1 MSLADVSH
9 GPDWVIWIVFAIF
22 VALAITFLTGHG
34 SSLIAGYNTASE
46 KEKAKYDE
54 KEIVQDIWRGDGS
67 DRGYNPD
74 HGAIGRSAAHGS
86 GLCDRRDYFCGRDRN
101 DHSWQYG
108 VQAAVVRGFFRI
120 VKRKLTGDQI

>member
-54 KEIVQDIWRGDGS
+54 KKLCRTFGVGMAVIAVTILVTALLEDQL
-67 DRGYNPD
+67 PME
-74 HGAIGRSAAHGS
+74 AAYVIAGII
-86 GLCDRRDYFCGRDRN
+86 FCGRDRN

-108 VQAAVVRGFFRI
+108 VQAAVARRFSG
-120 VKRKLTGDQI
+120 